1 MPANDH
7 PNRVAAETPHRDDT
21 VTDHPVDAHAP
32 NAALNAEIPLP
43 AGFPHGATVPGLV
56 VELGRIFHRAGFEL
70 ALVGGPVRD
79 IFLGAAT
86 VDLDFTTDATPE
98 QITEVL
104 GSWPDAI
111 WDIGAAFGTIGA
123 RKAGWQVEIT
133 TYRAEKYDPASR
145 KPQVV
150 FGHDLTDDLLR
161 RDFTVNAMALK
172 LPALEMVDPFGGIRD
187 LATGILQTPGS
198 AESSFSDDPL
208 RMMRAARFVSQLRLT
223 VGEDVRTAMTEM
235 SERIRI
241 ISAERVRD
249 ELVKLIIGAN
259 PRSGLELL
267 VETGLAEHVLPELPA
282 LQLTM
287 DAAHHHKDVY
297 QHSLKVLDQA
307 IDWEPDYVE
316 APNFV
321 LRFAALMHDIG
332 KPATRRFEKNG
343 AVTFRHHDV
352 VGAKMVRARMKA
364 LRFDKDTIRAV
375 AKLVE
380 LHMRF
385 YGYGEAGWGDSAVRR
400 YVTDAGDLLQH
411 LHALTRSDVTTQN
424 KRKANRLA
432 HAYDDLE
439 RRIDQ
444 LAAEEELAKIR
455 PDLNGQ
461 QIMQILDISPGP
473 LVGRAYQ
480 HLLDWRLDQGPH
492 TSAEAEAELL
502 RWWAEQPESQP
513 ESQPEDGPED
523 G

>member
-1 MPANDH
+1 MPTIRQRH
-7 PNRVAAETPHRDDT
+7 QPTTQRPRRDDT
-21 VTDHPVDAHAP
+21 VIQHPDDTH
-32 NAALNAEIPLP
+32 ALNAARPLP

-56 VELGRIFHRAGFEL
+56 VELGNIFQQAGFEL

-79 IFLGAAT
+79 IFLGVAA

-104 GSWPDAI
+104 GTWPDAI

-133 TYRAEKYDPASR
+133 TYRAEKYDPESR

-172 LPALEMVDPFGGIRD
+172 LPDLELVDPFGGIRD
-187 LATGILQTPGS
+187 LAAGMLRTPGR
-198 AESSFSDDPL
+198 AEASFSDDPL
-208 RMMRAARFVSQLRLT
+208 RMMRAARFVSQLRLS
-223 VGEDVRTAMTEM
+223 VADDVRTAMIEM
-235 SERIRI
+235 AERINI

-249 ELVKLIIGAN
+249 ELVKLMIGAD
-259 PRSGLELL
+259 PRAGLELL
-267 VETGLAEHVLPELPA
+267 VQTGLAEHVLPELPA
-282 LQLTM
+282 LRLTM

-297 QHSLKVLDQA
+297 QHSLKVLEQA
-307 IDWEPDYVE
+307 MEWEPEYVSV
-316 APNFV
+316 PNFV
-321 LRFAALMHDIG
+321 LRFAAVMHDIG

-352 VGAKMVRARMKA
+352 VGAKMVRSRMKA
-364 LRFDKDTIRAV
+364 LRFDKETIRAV
-375 AKLVE
+375 ATLVE

-385 YGYGEAGWGDSAVRR
+385 YGYGDAGWGDSAVRR
-400 YVTDAGDLLQH
+400 YVTDAGDMLQH

-439 RRIDQ
+439 QRIEQ

-461 QIMQILDISPGP
+461 QIMQILGISPGP

-492 TSAEAEAELL
+492 TAEEAESELL
-502 RWWAEQPESQP
+502 RWWEQQPESHTKAEP
-513 ESQPEDGPED
+513 KDE
-523 G
+523 